1 MPEPPNTSLLLLML
15 IVPRVTPV
23 LGLVGPATL
32 KAAGAA
38 GLVTVPPPPDIVYW
52 YVTLSEFPEVTQ

>member
-1 MPEPPNTSLLLLML
+1 ML